1 MSELIVDLEKH
12 EYHIG
17 NKKLLS
23 ITDCLKSAGLI
34 NVAFAT
40 DHDLWIG
47 TATHR
52 AIELYNKG
60 TLDLDTLDVD
70 LRPRLDAWISFL
82 KNTGFKPLESEKSV
96 YNFNLQVAGT
106 LDVLGVFPDGAEGI
120 VEVKSGNVAKWCA
133 LQTAGQDLLMNGGR
147 GTGRLHRRR
156 YGLSVPRFGEP
167 KVTPHNNPDD
177 YNVFLACVTISHW
190 KESN

>member
-1 MSELIVDLEKH
+1 MNEFIADLEKH
-12 EYHIG
+12 EYWVG
-17 NKKLLS
+17 KEKLLS

-34 NVAFAT
+34 DVRFAT

-60 TLDLDTLDVD
+60 TLDLETLDAD
-70 LRPRLDAWISFL
+70 LRPRLDAWIDFL
-82 KNTGFKPLESEKSV
+82 KNTGFKPKESEKSV
-96 YNFNLQVAGT
+96 YNFNLRVAGT
-106 LDVLGVFPDGAEGI
+106 LDVLGDFPDGAEGI

-133 LQTAGQDLLMNGGR
+133 LQTCAQDILLGGK
-147 GTGRLHRRR
+147 HRRR
-156 YGLSVPRFGEP
+156 YGLKVPRVGDA

-177 YNVFLACVTISHW
+177 YNVFLACVTVAHW
-190 KESN
+190 KQSN